1 MIIGIPRETK
11 EHEYRVASIPSD
23 VAELIGAGHKVMVE
37 HDAGARAGYFDEDY
51 AAVGARYM
59 VVLQVADEA

>member
-23 VAELIGAGHKVMVE
+23 VAELIGELEELG
-37 HDAGARAGYFDEDY
+37 
-51 AAVGARYM
+51 
-59 VVLQVADEA
+59 L